1 LGLEL
6 KNKILILN
14 RLNKLNTLVIFFLL
28 ISTISYASF
37 PVINNEVVVESVTAP
52 NRIDTFDIIG
62 WIALGCL
69 VLGGVLMALQS
80 ILAPGAYIGGYILL
94 GMMVG
99 GVGALLGLIWLFS
112 RFKWGRKYW
121 WALLLGLFLI
131 QIISEQGHA

>member
-1 LGLEL
+1 
-6 KNKILILN
+6 LILN
-14 RLNKLNTLVIFFLL
+14 RINILNTLVIFFLL
-28 ISTISYASF
+28 ISTIGYASF
-37 PVINNEVVVESVTAP
+37 PVINNEVIVESVTAP
-52 NRIDTFDIIG
+52 NRLDTFDIIG

-69 VLGGVLMALQS
+69 ALGGVLMALQS
-80 ILAPGAYIGGYILL
+80 IIAPHAFLGGYIIL
-94 GMMVG
+94 GIIVG